1 MLTPSIFGNSLF
13 DEMMDFPFEDDF
25 FGRKRP
31 AYSGPANGLMRTDV
45 SEKEDSYEVDIDLP
59 GYKKE
64 DLNIHLDNGN
74 LIITATKNTDN
85 EQKDKDGKY
94 IRRERYSG
102 SMSRSFY
109 VGKYV
114 TEEDIH
120 AKFENGIL
128 KLNVPKRDA
137 KPVEEKK
144 YVTIEG

>member
-13 DEMMDFPFEDDF
+13 DEMMGFPFEDDF
-25 FGRKRP
+25 FGRKHP
-31 AYSGPANGLMRTDV
+31 AYSGTANGLMRTDV
-45 SEKEDSYEVDIDLP
+45 REKEDSYELDIDLP

-64 DLNIHLDNGN
+64 DLSIHLDNGN

-85 EQKDKDGKY
+85 DLKDKDGKY

-109 VGKYV
+109 VGKHV

-120 AKFENGIL
+120 ARFENGIL

-137 KPVEEKK
+137 KPIEEKK